1 MTRLIARELPLAP
14 NPLEVASRLAE
25 QPEWV
30 FLWSASGGGPSYV
43 GKPLLT
49 SRELDPEPGLV
60 LARGTPNLLALAPRW
75 VGLLPYEAR
84 RALERRAAGALPDR
98 RAAPHIVEPL
108 WLRLGAVA
116 RIDER
121 VTLIGDEVE
130 AVDELQALLLSAT
143 ARRERGVSLRLMP
156 SEAPEVHEARVRAA
170 LDLIAA
176 GQIYQVNLA
185 RRLDLA
191 ASGNPLDV
199 LRTLCTDTR
208 PAYAFALRSAH
219 LDAVGTSPEL
229 LLELSAGGRLRTS
242 PIKGTRPRGSDA
254 PSDARL
260 ARELDA
266 DPKERAELSMIVDV
280 ERNDLG
286 RVCAIG
292 SVRVRPALVTT
303 QGLVWHRRA
312 DVVGRLRPSVSRT
325 ELLEAV
331 LPSGSVTGAPK
342 VRAMEIIAALEAE
355 RRGLYT
361 GAVGFV
367 GHAGT
372 LVLSMAIRTLTV
384 RGGVGHYWT
393 GGGIVA
399 DSDPKREVEETLWKA
414 RQLFGRAG

>member
-1 MTRLIARELPLAP
+1 MTRLIARELPLSP
-14 NPLEVASRLAE
+14 NPLEVAGRLAE
-25 QPEWV
+25 EPEWV
-30 FLWSASGGGPSYV
+30 FLWSSSGGGPSYV
-43 GKPLLT
+43 GKPRFA
-49 SRELDPEPGLV
+49 SRELDPEPDLFLSPGN
-60 LARGTPNLLALAPRW
+60 PNPLSLAPRW

-84 RALERRAAGALPDR
+84 RGLERRAARGLAER
-98 RAAPHIVEPL
+98 RAAPHITEPL
-108 WLRLGAVA
+108 WWRMGAVA

-121 VTLIGDEVE
+121 VTLIGDDLD
-130 AVDELQALLLSAT
+130 AIDELKGLLLSAAPRR
-143 ARRERGVSLRLMP
+143 ARDVSLRPLP

-170 LDLIAA
+170 LRSIAA

-208 PAYAFALRSAH
+208 PAYAFALRSAQ

-242 PIKGTRPRGSDA
+242 PIKGTRPRGTDA
-254 PSDARL
+254 PSDARM
-260 ARELDA
+260 ARELDT

-286 RVCAIG
+286 RVCSIG
-292 SVRVRPALVTT
+292 SVRARPALVTT
-303 QGLVWHRRA
+303 QGLVWHRRS
-312 DVVGRLRPSVSRT
+312 DVVGHVRPGVSRA
-325 ELLEAV
+325 ELLEAIV
-331 LPSGSVTGAPK
+331 PSGSVTGAPK
-342 VRAMEIIAALEAE
+342 IRAMEIIAELEAE

-361 GAVGFV
+361 GAVGFL

-384 RGGVGHYWT
+384 RAGVGHYWT